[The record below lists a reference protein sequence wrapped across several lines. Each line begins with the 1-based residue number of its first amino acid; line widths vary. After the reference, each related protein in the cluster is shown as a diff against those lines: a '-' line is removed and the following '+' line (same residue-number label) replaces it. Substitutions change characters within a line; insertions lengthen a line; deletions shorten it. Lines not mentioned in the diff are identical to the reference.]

1 MNADQLLN
9 AIGSIDDRY
18 VLAYAKEAATPA
30 KANRKP
36 FVRWIAA
43 ACAATMAMAA
53 AFLILPTIEQRSANI
68 VVSDGVPSES
78 AATPTTDKQDGL
90 QYDTT
95 TPTAGLPTTNPNE
108 NDTTQAPSGSSSFIT
123 DTDEPTQPTGDRI
136 VLNRVDEFLSS
147 GARLVNPIEVSEEEF
162 YRNYPLNLTP
172 YLDDTAYEVTYLL
185 QYHLLDLN
193 TGTTDFS
200 RLSNGW
206 ISISRDDQVLFS
218 VYVATDRYVSDLG
231 YTQPTETNN
240 SVIGGCDVLLFEGLL
255 RGQTPCLYGSFRLNG
270 LYVTFNTTRGTQ
282 EETVALIQSLA
293 QNTH

>member
-53 AFLILPTIEQRSANI
+53 AFLILPTIKQRSANI

-90 QYDTT
+90 QSDVGTT
-95 TPTAGLPTTNPNE
+95 TSS
-108 NDTTQAPSGSSSFIT
+108 DTV
-123 DTDEPTQPTGDRI
+123 TDEPTQPSGDRI
-136 VLNRVDEFLSS
+136 LLNSVGDFLSS
-147 GARLVNPIEVSEEEF
+147 GARLVNPIEVSENDF
-162 YRNYPLNLTP
+162 YAEYPLNLTA

-218 VYVATDRYVSDLG
+218 ILVATDRYVSVLG

-255 RGQTPCLYGSFRLNG
+255 RGQTPCLYGKFRLNG

-282 EETVALIQSLA
+282 EETVALIQSLV